1 MKIYAVDVSNHL
13 DRKYFQH
20 LFECLG
26 SQKQYR
32 IQSFHHDDDKERTL
46 IGEILIR
53 YMISHYLNMKPD
65 RVILK
70 YNTYGKPYIEE
81 DPAFFNLSHS
91 GKWVVAVIDHKE
103 NGIDVQEIGKV
114 DMNVAKN
121 FFLQREY
128 LELMQLEGEARANLF
143 YELWTLK
150 ESYIKT
156 IGKGLSIPL
165 NSFTFEKSKENQ
177 YQSFTGKK
185 SIFFQTYNIDPQYKM
200 ALGSYNTQLAQDVT
214 ILASQHLYRL
224 FVNSLQNE
232 LII

>member
-1 MKIYAVDVSNHL
+1 MEIYAVDVSNRL

-20 LFECLG
+20 LFECLS
-26 SQKQYR
+26 SQKQYK
-32 IQSFHHDDDKERTL
+32 IQSFYHDDDKEKTL

-53 YMISHYLNMKPD
+53 YMISHYLNLKPN
-65 RVILK
+65 RIILK
-70 YNTYGKPYIEE
+70 YNTYGKPYIEGNL
-81 DPAFFNLSHS
+81 AFFNLSHS

-128 LELMQLEGEARANLF
+128 LELIQLEGEARANLF

-156 IGKGLSIPL
+156 VGKGLSIPL
-165 NSFTFEKSKENQ
+165 NSFTFKKSTENQ

-185 SIFFQTYNIDPQYKM
+185 TIFFQTYNIDTQYKM
-200 ALGSYNTQLAQDVT
+200 ALGSYSTQLAQDVT
-214 ILASQHLYRL
+214 ILTSQHLYRL
-224 FVNSLQNE
+224 FVNSL
-232 LII
+232 

>member
-1 MKIYAVDVSNHL
+1 MEIYAVDVSNHL

-32 IQSFHHDDDKERTL
+32 IQSFYHDDDKERAL

-53 YMISHYLNMKPD
+53 YMISHYLNMRPD
-65 RVILK
+65 RIILK
-70 YNTYGKPYIEE
+70 YSTYGKPYIEE
-81 DPAFFNLSHS
+81 DSVFFNLSHS

-114 DMNVAKN
+114 DMSVAKN

-128 LELMQLEGEARANLF
+128 LELMQLEGKSRANLF

-165 NSFTFEKSKENQ
+165 NSFILEKLKGNQ
-177 YQSFTGKK
+177 YQSFTGEKL
-185 SIFFQTYNIDPQYKM
+185 IFFQTYNIDPQYKM
-200 ALGSYNTQLAQDVT
+200 ALGSYNSQLAQNVT
-214 ILASQHLYRL
+214 ILTSHHLYKL

-232 LII
+232 QII